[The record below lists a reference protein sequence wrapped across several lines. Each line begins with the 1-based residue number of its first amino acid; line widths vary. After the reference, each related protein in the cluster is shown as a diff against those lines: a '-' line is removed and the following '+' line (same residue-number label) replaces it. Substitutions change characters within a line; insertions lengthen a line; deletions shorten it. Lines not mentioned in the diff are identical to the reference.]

1 MKIDHNLYQNNET
14 KNTEWERIFY
24 FSLNVKCKDKTLEWK
39 QMWKKHSSLKLCKL
53 I

>member
-1 MKIDHNLYQNNET
+1 MKIDHNLYNNNET
-14 KNTEWERIFY
+14 KNREEGRIFY
-24 FSLNVKCKDKTLEWK
+24 FSLNVKCKDKKLKWK